1 VLKVYSIILGGM
13 EAWRSRFKESR
24 ERFLEDDEDDDANME
39 MAVDQF
45 QNFIDYEAP
54 SRRAAGGSRQGRAA
68 NIERDRVIMDAQMH
82 KDYFADRPTY
92 GPHIFRRRY
101 RMRRSLFCYILERV
115 CARDV
120 YFVQKRDAAGLL
132 GLSSRQKITAALRML
147 ALGVCA
153 DAMDDY
159 CRTSDSTA
167 MECMGRFCAAVR
179 AEFGDYYLRK
189 PTYEDCREQLA
200 INEARGFPGMFG
212 SLDCMHYEWK
222 NCPVAWQGDFGDRDG
237 KKSII
242 LEAVADQSLHIWHIY
257 FGLPGSNNDLNV
269 LDRSPLIHDLLSGA
283 ACDMTFE
290 VNGQVYN
297 RYYLLADG
305 IYPQWSCFVQSIH
318 NPEDEKRKHFAK
330 RQEACRKDVER
341 CFGVLQARFAIIRNP
356 CRQWGMQGIS
366 NIMFA
371 CCILHNM
378 IIDDESGVQGLEN
391 VLGAAFDDNVPM
403 ERGLTFEQLLE
414 HTQEIEDED
423 IHYSLRGDLIEH
435 LWTLK
440 GQNMYE
446 DN

>member
-1 VLKVYSIILGGM
+1 
-13 EAWRSRFKESR
+13 
-24 ERFLEDDEDDDANME
+24 ME

-45 QNFIDYEAP
+45 QNFIDYEPP
-54 SRRAAGGSRQGRAA
+54 SRGAAGGSRQGMAA
-68 NIERDRVIMDAQMH
+68 NIERDKVVMDAQMH
-82 KDYFADRPTY
+82 KDYFAARPTY
-92 GPHIFRRRY
+92 GPNVFRRRY
-101 RMRRSLFCYILERV
+101 CMRRSFFCYILDKV

-132 GLSSRQKITAALRML
+132 GLSSHQKVTAALRML

-159 CRTSDSTA
+159 CRTSGSTA

-179 AEFGDYYLRK
+179 AEFEGYYLRK
-189 PTYEDCREQLA
+189 PTYEDCCEQLD

-222 NCPVAWQGDFGDRDG
+222 NCLVAWQGDFGDREG

-242 LEAVADQSLHIWHIY
+242 LEVVADKSLHIWHIF

-269 LDRSPLIHDLLSGA
+269 LDRSSLIHDLVSGA

-318 NPEDEKRKHFAK
+318 NPEDEKRQHFAK
-330 RQEACRKDVER
+330 RQKACRKDVER
-341 CFGVLQARFAIIRNP
+341 CFGVLQARFAIIHNP
-356 CRQWGMQGIS
+356 CRQWGMHGIS
-366 NIMFA
+366 DIMFA

-378 IIDDESGVQGLEN
+378 IFDDERGVQGLEN
-391 VLGAAFDDNVPM
+391 ILGAAFEDNVPI
-403 ERGLTFEQLLE
+403 ERGLTFEQL
-414 HTQEIEDED
+414 QEYTEEIKDVD
-423 IHYSLRGDLIEH
+423 MHYNLKGDLIEH
-435 LWTLK
+435 LWALK
-440 GQNMYE
+440 GQNMHGE
-446 DN
+446 N